1 MFPMERLPGQ
11 KSISG
16 SLASIR
22 RRPNHRSSYS
32 RKRFIRKIDYLLSE
46 VSMKQLRR
54 KGDST
59 SNFGSRLR
67 TDPLSMS
74 KEWAD
79 PSSGSLGK
87 SIVTL
92 APP

>member
-1 MFPMERLPGQ
+1 MFPMETLPGQ
-11 KSISG
+11 RSIFG
-16 SLASIR
+16 SLVSIR
-22 RRPNHRSSYS
+22 RRPSHRSSYS

-54 KGDST
+54 KVDST

-79 PSSGSLGK
+79 PVLGESGE
-87 SIVTL
+87 V
-92 APP
+92 